1 MNNQPMSFPHV
12 NYNQQP
18 YYQHPGYQ
26 QPSYQQP
33 GYQQPGYQQPSYQ
46 PLEDTREID
55 DDVYR
60 PDDAE
65 DAPTTPP
72 PAQPPSA
79 PAAFSSPIQTVQIRS
94 SLCNCLGRWGFI
106 GLRTPGPFGRD
117 FWFYPTE
124 VRKNGVV
131 GYIWQGGRRRKVSY
145 RYSQIRNFMCMS

>member
-1 MNNQPMSFPHV
+1 MNNQPTYFPYV
-12 NYNQQP
+12 NYNQQQ

-26 QPSYQQP
+26 H
-33 GYQQPGYQQPSYQ
+33 PSYQ
-46 PLEDTREID
+46 PSEDTREID

-72 PAQPPSA
+72 PAQAPAA
-79 PAAFSSPIQTVQIRS
+79 PAAFSSPIQTFQIRS
-94 SLCNCLGRWGFI
+94 AMCNCLGRWGFI

-124 VRKNGVV
+124 VRQNGVV

>member
-1 MNNQPMSFPHV
+1 MNNEQMYYPYV
-12 NYNQQP
+12 NYNQQQ
-18 YYQHPGYQ
+18 YYQHPDYQ
-26 QPSYQQP
+26 QQYYQHP
-33 GYQQPGYQQPSYQ
+33 NYQ
-46 PLEDTREID
+46 PFEDTREID

-65 DAPTTPP
+65 DAPTSPP

-79 PAAFSSPIQTVQIRS
+79 PAAFSSPIQMGQIRS
-94 SLCNCLGRWGFI
+94 ALCNCLGRWGFI

>member
-1 MNNQPMSFPHV
+1 MNNQPMYFPYV

-18 YYQHPGYQ
+18 YYQNPGHQ
-26 QPSYQQP
+26 SV
-33 GYQQPGYQQPSYQ
+33 
-46 PLEDTREID
+46 EDTREFD

-72 PAQPPSA
+72 PAQA
-79 PAAFSSPIQTVQIRS
+79 PAAPSAFSSPAQMGSIRS

-124 VRKNGVV
+124 VRTNGVV
-131 GYIWQGGRRRKVSY
+131 GYIWQRGQRRKVSY

>member
-1 MNNQPMSFPHV
+1 MYFPHV
-12 NYNQQP
+12 NYYQQP
-18 YYQHPGYQ
+18 DYQQPSYQQPGYQ

-33 GYQQPGYQQPSYQ
+33 GYQQPSYQ
-46 PLEDTREID
+46 PFEDTREID

-72 PAQPPSA
+72 PAQAPAA
-79 PAAFSSPIQTVQIRS
+79 PAAFSSPIQTFQIRS
-94 SLCNCLGRWGFI
+94 AMCNCLGRWGFI
-106 GLRTPGPFGRD
+106 GLRRQGPFGRD

-131 GYIWQGGRRRKVSY
+131 GYIWITGRRRKVSY
-145 RYSQIRNFMCMS
+145 RYEQIRNFMCMP